1 MELSF
6 EASLNQARQEAS
18 IDSQRQL
25 SILQGQLQI
34 AETYLKTEV
43 KKRHDLEEQL
53 LSVKKESQLK
63 SEACE

>member
-53 LSVKKESQLK
+53 
-63 SEACE
+63 